1 MANTKK
7 FLVKNGL
14 QTPNISFKD
23 SFNGNE
29 ITMTMNDSSKTLS
42 FDGTAGQL
50 FSISDSFGGV
60 LFSVNDISGIPS
72 LEIDDQGVVRLA
84 EFSGHVLIAD
94 SSASQNTSKYPLQ
107 VTGGIYADS
116 VNATLFGDGSN
127 ITGIPT
133 TVFNTIAVA
142 GQSDVVADTAT
153 DTLTLAAG
161 SGITITTTAGTDTIT
176 FSASGG
182 GGGAA
187 SFDSDEDT
195 ISGTTTTAINTFAV
209 ATTSTRKYIAT
220 VTNGTKLQSSE
231 MLLIGNGT
239 NAYLT
244 TYAIVNT
251 DSNLGTFT
259 ADLNSGSARL
269 IFTPTLSG
277 SNVVKLKFTDI
288 SV

>member
-1 MANTKK
+1 MANNKK

-14 QTPNISFKD
+14 QTSNVSFKD

-72 LEIDDQGVVRLA
+72 LEIDDQGIIRLA
-84 EFSGHVLIAD
+84 EFGGHVVIAD
-94 SSASQNTSKYPLQ
+94 SSATQNTSKYPLQ
-107 VTGGIYADS
+107 VIGGIYADS
-116 VNATLFGDGSN
+116 VNATFFGDASN
-127 ITGIPT
+127 VTGVANKAFPRIIISGQDDILADSADDIL
-133 TVFNTIAVA
+133 TI
-142 GQSDVVADTAT
+142 
-153 DTLTLAAG
+153 AAG
-161 SGITITTTAGTDTIT
+161 SGITLTTTAATDTLTI
-176 FSASGG
+176 SASGG

-195 ISGTTTTAINTFAV
+195 ISGTTNTVINTFAV

-231 MLLIGNGT
+231 MLLIGNAS

-269 IFTPTLSG
+269 RFTPTLSG

-288 SV
+288 LV

>member
-1 MANTKK
+1 MANNKK

-14 QTPNISFKD
+14 QTSNISFKD

-72 LEIDDQGVVRLA
+72 LEIDDQGIVRLA
-84 EFSGHVLIAD
+84 EFSGHVIIAD

-133 TVFNTIAVA
+133 VVFSTIAVA

-161 SGITITTTAGTDTIT
+161 SGITIATTAGTDTIT
-176 FSASGG
+176 FSATGG

-209 ATTSTRKYIAT
+209 ASTSTRKYIAT

>member
-1 MANTKK
+1 MANNKK

-14 QTPNISFKD
+14 QTSNISFKD

-42 FDGTAGQL
+42 FDGTVGQL
-50 FSISDSFGGV
+50 FSSSDSFGGV

-72 LEIDDQGVVRLA
+72 LEIDDQGVIRLA

-116 VNATLFGDGSN
+116 INATLFGDGSN

-133 TVFNTIAVA
+133 VAFSTIAVA
-142 GQSDVVADTAT
+142 GQSDVVADAAT

-161 SGITITTTAGTDTIT
+161 SGITIATTAGTDTIT
-176 FSASGG
+176 FSATGG

-209 ATTSTRKYIAT
+209 ASTSTRKYIAT

-231 MLLIGNGT
+231 MLLIGNTT